1 MTEVMVSLVVFVI
14 AVVGL
19 VATQQRGME
28 AENAA
33 RELREAERIAN
44 ATMSELMSK
53 GYQELMTRSFTG
65 TLNPTLP
72 YSDPDTAPL
81 VRDFRAV
88 PVENPTVTAQP
99 GRRSRIYAVWRTVQQ
114 YPATAQPAVDP
125 NAVVALQFRVIV
137 MWIDDT
143 NSAFP
148 APASATVASLRPD
161 FTDPNST
168 NFKPWARSVD
178 LRTIRANDAGAL

>member
-1 MTEVMVSLVVFVI
+1 MVSLVVFVI

-33 RELREAERIAN
+33 RELREAERIAS
-44 ATMSELMSK
+44 ATMSDLMSK
-53 GYQELMTRSFTG
+53 GYQELLTRDFQG

-81 VRDFRAV
+81 IRDFRAV
-88 PVENPTVTAQP
+88 PVENPTTTSQP
-99 GRRSRIYAVWRTVQQ
+99 GRRGRIFAVWRTVQQ
-114 YPATAQPAVDP
+114 YPATAQPAIDP
-125 NAVVALQFRVIV
+125 NSVVALQFRVLV
-137 MWIDDT
+137 MWVDDS
-143 NSAFP
+143 NSQLP
-148 APASATVASLRPD
+148 APASATVTSLRPD
-161 FTDPNST
+161 FIDPNST
-168 NFKPWARSVD
+168 NFKPWVRAVD